1 MAWRIVAGRLRS
13 AASAGAAFAVGK
25 DDLATDEA
33 RPPGPGNDDPT
44 RPGCLP
50 ISDAIPTL
58 PCICNSHPRS
68 EVLSRIP
75 IPKISPSEPREGS
88 RMSGDRIRAEF
99 NARLDALLARADRL
113 VAARQSELAHWEAK
127 LADELARKR
136 RPRMWSGT
144 AQSSRPSSRCC
155 RGGTVKIRQPERR
168 GEAQAGF
175 RTSHYEHCVP
185 LRPLARMIAASRL
198 ETGAFHASTSGS

>member
-1 MAWRIVAGRLRS
+1 
-13 AASAGAAFAVGK
+13 
-25 DDLATDEA
+25 
-33 RPPGPGNDDPT
+33 
-44 RPGCLP
+44 
-50 ISDAIPTL
+50 
-58 PCICNSHPRS
+58 
-68 EVLSRIP
+68 
-75 IPKISPSEPREGS
+75 
-88 RMSGDRIRAEF
+88 MSGDRIRAEF

-185 LRPLARMIAASRL
+185 LRPLARMIADVATRVVALRVLTHRRHSRATKPFA
-198 ETGAFHASTSGS
+198 EPR